1 MQISQLNIPKGVI
14 DLGVGQPSFS
24 LLPVEMMRRAAEHRL
39 HRTDSAI
46 LNYGLEPGNE
56 FFRDALARF
65 LTQGYGVPVERGD
78 LFVTAGGSQGLDLLC
93 TLLTRSGDTIFVEE
107 PTYFLALLIFRD
119 HGLNVVSIPTD
130 HEGLRIEKLEEELQK
145 HQPVFL
151 YTIPTFHN
159 PSSMTLVQKR
169 RQHLASLAEEH
180 DFQVIADEVYH
191 LLAYTQTPPPPMRHF
206 DQAERVLSLGSFSKI
221 LAPGLRL
228 GWIQAAPGMID
239 RIANAGLLISGGGL
253 NPFTSSLVQGVLE
266 LGWQND
272 HLDHLKETYQRRST
286 CLSMALREKLPERVT
301 FADPGGG
308 FFIWLRLSEDVNADQ
323 IRPKARLQ
331 GMDFQPGRKF
341 SSRDGLLN
349 FVRLS
354 FSFYEEEDLREGI
367 RRLAR
372 VLTP

>member
-1 MQISQLNIPKGVI
+1 VDK
-14 DLGVGQPSFS
+14 
-24 LLPVEMMRRAAEHRL
+24 
-39 HRTDSAI
+39 
-46 LNYGLEPGNE
+46 
-56 FFRDALARF
+56 
-65 LTQGYGVPVERGD
+65 GD
-78 LFVTAGGSQGLDLLC
+78 LFVTAGASQGLDLLC

-130 HEGLRIEKLEEELQK
+130 HEGLRVDKLEEELQK
-145 HQPVFL
+145 HQPSFL

-159 PSSMTLVQKR
+159 PSSVTLVQKR

-180 DFQVIADEVYH
+180 DFQVVADEVYH

-206 DQAERVLSLGSFSKI
+206 DQAERILSLGSFSKI

-253 NPFTSSLVQGVLE
+253 NPFASSLVQSVLE
-266 LGWQND
+266 SGWQND

-286 CLSMALREKLPERVT
+286 SLSKALREKLPERVT

-323 IRPKARLQ
+323 VRPKARLQ

-341 SSRDGLLN
+341 SSRDGLHN
-349 FVRLS
+349 CVRLS
-354 FSFYEEEDLREGI
+354 FSFYEEEDLREGV
-367 RRLAR
+367 RRLVR